1 MSSTAAA
8 RRLDQINRHVTVLP
22 CVAGAPA
29 QVTTAAPSMLG
40 KRILLTGGG
49 SGIGRGVALAF
60 ARAGGAVVIAGRR
73 KDALLA
79 TAAELSADSAGRI
92 VPYCTDI
99 ADAAAV
105 AELVA
110 FATDTL
116 GAVDI
121 LVNNAGINIPARG
134 LAELSVPD
142 WTRVVNVNLNGT
154 FHVIHSLLPAMR
166 TRKEGVIIN
175 VTSIAGRTATTLAGA
190 AYCASKFGMNA
201 LGDAINLEEHT
212 HGIRCTNICPGEVA
226 TELLDKRA
234 HPPSQETRAL
244 MLQPEDVAA
253 AAIMVAA
260 LPPRAHVPTVVL
272 TGKTTIERGGV
283 PMW

>member
-1 MSSTAAA
+1 MSSAGV
-8 RRLDQINRHVTVLP
+8 RRLDRLSRHVMALP
-22 CVAGAPA
+22 CMAGAPA
-29 QVTTAAPSMLG
+29 QVAIAPPSMLG

-49 SGIGRGVALAF
+49 SGIGRGIALAF
-60 ARAGGAVVIAGRR
+60 ARAGAAVVIAGRR

-79 TAAELSADSAGRI
+79 TVAELGVGSAGRI
-92 VPYCTDI
+92 IPHCADI
-99 ADAAAV
+99 ADATAAT
-105 AELVA
+105 ELVA
-110 FATDTL
+110 FAMDTL

-121 LVNNAGINIPARG
+121 LVNNAGTNIAARG

-142 WTRVVNVNLNGT
+142 WTRVVNVNLNGA
-154 FHVIHSLLPAMR
+154 FHVIHSVLPAMR
-166 TRKEGVIIN
+166 ARKEGVIIN
-175 VTSIAGRTATTLAGA
+175 ITSIAGRTATTLAGA

-201 LGDAINLEEHT
+201 LGDAINLEEHK

-226 TELLDKRA
+226 TEILDKRT

-244 MLQPEDVAA
+244 MLQPEDVAS

-260 LPPRAHVPTVVL
+260 LPPRAHVPMVVL
-272 TGKTTIERGGV
+272 TGKTTVERGGV